1 MATKETLP
9 TLTAMLGGW
18 LLIVAYRRFKARE
31 SPADPRTLPTV
42 ADEKGAPVGRRWSAV
57 NPEVLHGL
65 GLIIVSTAWFLIA
78 TFLIVAPLARQYFGA
93 AGPIYLANRY
103 SGGLAGL
110 PSLLQDPARWGY
122 VFGLLASVGFLPLVA
137 PELLLLGLPVLAANL
152 LSNFPGQ
159 YSGEQHY
166 SAPLV
171 AVLVIAAIYGTRR
184 LVDHASL
191 REACGQTL
199 KVTTLIATLLWL
211 AGWSLSYHTSH
222 GWTPWST
229 RTEGYHLSPTA
240 ARLPDFAAQ
249 VPPAAV
255 VSASAA
261 IHPHLAHR
269 RVIYIFPTLQE
280 ATQLLVDVTDI
291 PGVHPNDAHTQI
303 VEMLDTEWQVIQADQ
318 GLILAQK
325 SASNSATP
333 ALPDSF
339 YGFAR
344 STAQPIY
351 ATPLTFGDDELQLLG
366 YDVHD
371 DPDDGVSFRLYW
383 QASTKLP
390 DDLRVWPLV
399 YDDQGQ
405 LLSDPAQVP
414 MIASVWYP
422 PSAWQPGE
430 TIITETLPQ
439 LLPDT
444 FHLGLAVGPEDSF
457 SDPSR
462 RWPMTEH
469 KANQAVRLYAGKWAQ
484 LGSFNRQGP
493 YLNWF
498 PASSTFNPLT
508 PTDVQFGPAIQLT
521 GYWFESDYCLN
532 SCSDIALP
540 GPTAIHLAGFRPAS
554 WTTTGGGTP

>member
-1 MATKETLP
+1 
-9 TLTAMLGGW
+9 
-18 LLIVAYRRFKARE
+18 
-31 SPADPRTLPTV
+31 
-42 ADEKGAPVGRRWSAV
+42 
-57 NPEVLHGL
+57 
-65 GLIIVSTAWFLIA
+65 
-78 TFLIVAPLARQYFGA
+78 
-93 AGPIYLANRY
+93 
-103 SGGLAGL
+103 
-110 PSLLQDPARWGY
+110 
-122 VFGLLASVGFLPLVA
+122 
-137 PELLLLGLPVLAANL
+137 
-152 LSNFPGQ
+152 
-159 YSGEQHY
+159 
-166 SAPLV
+166 
-171 AVLVIAAIYGTRR
+171 
-184 LVDHASL
+184 
-191 REACGQTL
+191 
-199 KVTTLIATLLWL
+199 
-211 AGWSLSYHTSH
+211 
-222 GWTPWST
+222 
-229 RTEGYHLSPTA
+229 
-240 ARLPDFAAQ
+240 

-303 VEMLDTEWQVIQADQ
+303 VGMLDTEWQVIQADQ

-344 STAQPIY
+344 STAQPTY

-405 LLSDPAQVP
+405 LLSDPTQVP
-414 MIASVWYP
+414 MIATVWYP

-430 TIITETLPQ
+430 TIVTETLPQ

-462 RWPMTEH
+462 RWPIIDH
-469 KANQAVRLYAGKWAQ
+469 KANPAVRLYPGKWAQ

-493 YLNWF
+493 YLNRF
-498 PASSTFNPLT
+498 PAISTFNPLT
-508 PTDVQFGPAIQLT
+508 PTDVQFGPAIRLT
-521 GYWFESDYCLN
+521 GYWFESDPGQAGETLPVLLQWTA
-532 SCSDIALP
+532 SQPLQADFTVFVHLVAPDGSLVAQSDASPAWLTTTPTSQWIVSQPVLDSHSLALP
-540 GPTAIHLAGFRPAS
+540 EELPAGTYSLQIGLYHPQTLERLARPDGS
-554 WTTTGGGTP
+554 DTFFLGEIEVR